1 MAPVST
7 LLGRAIR
14 RNAAPSTTDTI
25 DVAAVAT
32 VAVTSEQ
39 ELYPVDHLFDGRS
52 GIGGS
57 CWVAATRG
65 PQTIVLRFHAP
76 TDIRSV
82 VVDSE
87 ERSVTCTQQLDMA
100 GWSDH
105 RQAPFDAPPRI
116 LHYSPYGPSFHR
128 ETWDIAERGVTHVW
142 FRVTPALPDRLA
154 TLTAII
160 LR

>member
-1 MAPVST
+1 MST

-14 RNAAPSTTDTI
+14 RGAGPSTTDTI
-25 DVAAVAT
+25 DVAAAAT

-57 CWVAATRG
+57 CWVAKTPG
-65 PQTIVLRFHAP
+65 PQTIILRFHVPIAV
-76 TDIRSV
+76 TSV
-82 VVDSE
+82 IVESE
-87 ERSVTCTQQLDMA
+87 ERSVTCTQQLHMA
-100 GWSDH
+100 GWSEH
-105 RQAPFDAPPRI
+105 RQAPFDAPPR
-116 LHYSPYGPSFHR
+116 LLRYSPYGPSFHR
-128 ETWDIAERGVTHVW
+128 ETWDVADPGVSHVW
-142 FRVTPALPDRLA
+142 FRVTPGEPDRLA